1 VSAPGIIGSTGDV
14 RRAPT
19 PGSEVCRF
27 CGAKLSLVLLDLGD
41 LPLANSYLEAADLD
55 RPELRYPLKPMVCES
70 CWLVQ
75 VPELERAEAIFSDYA
90 YFASYSDSWLAHCER
105 YCRDAVSRFDLG
117 PRSLVVEA
125 ASNDGYL
132 LQYFARAG
140 VRVLGVEPA
149 GNVAD
154 AAEAKGIPTRRAFF
168 GETLGRELVAG
179 GLAADLFVANN
190 VLAHVPDLN
199 DFVRGIYA
207 VLKPDGVATLEF
219 PHLLRLLD
227 EGQFDTIYHEHFS
240 YFSLGAVLR
249 VFAAHGLDLFDV
261 DELPTHGGSLR
272 VYARRAQPGRGAAW
286 GLGGAGVASRGS
298 VATARVEALVERER
312 AAGLASAAAYQAFA
326 ARARAVRNEL
336 LVFLRAARSDGARV
350 LGYGAPAKGNTLLC
364 WSNVGTD
371 LLPFTVDR
379 SPHKQGRFL
388 PGSHIPIRAPEDL
401 LTSRPDYVLIL
412 PWNLRDEIV
421 SQMRAIREWGGRFV
435 VAVPNLEVF
444 EAPA

>member
-1 VSAPGIIGSTGDV
+1 LPGGQRSTAPSQPPGD
-14 RRAPT
+14 PL
-19 PGSEVCRF
+19 PGADLCRF
-27 CGAKLSLVLLDLGD
+27 CGAPLGLTLLDLGE
-41 LPLANSYLEAADLD
+41 LPLANSYLEPAELEH
-55 RPELRYPLKPMVCES
+55 PEPRFPLKPKVCER

-75 VPELERAEAIFSDYA
+75 IPELERAETIFSDYA
-90 YFASYSDSWLAHCER
+90 YFASYSDSWLDHCER
-105 YCRDAVSRFDLG
+105 YSRAAIERFALG
-117 PRSLVVEA
+117 PASRVVEA

-140 VRVLGVEPA
+140 VPVLGIEPA
-149 GNVAD
+149 TNVAA
-154 AAEAKGIPTRRAFF
+154 AAESKGIPTRRAFF
-168 GETLGRELVAG
+168 SEALARELQAS
-179 GLAADLFVANN
+179 GLGADLFVGNN

-207 VLKPDGVATLEF
+207 VLTPEGVATLEF

-240 YFSLGAVLR
+240 YFSLGTVLR

-272 VYARRAQPGRGAAW
+272 VYARRARPGLPPEPGAAR
-286 GLGGAGVASRGS
+286 VAD
-298 VATARVEALVERER
+298 LLERER
-312 AAGLASAAAYQAFA
+312 AAGLEDAAAYRAFA
-326 ARARAVRNEL
+326 ARAREVRDEL
-336 LVFLRAARSDGARV
+336 VVFLRAARSDGASV

-364 WSNVGTD
+364 WSKVGPD

-388 PGSHIPIRAPEDL
+388 PGSRIPVRSPDDL
-401 LTSRPDYVLIL
+401 LAARPDYVLIL

-421 SQMRAIREWGGRFV
+421 GQMRAVGGWGGRFV
-435 VAVPNLEVF
+435 VAVPQLEVL
-444 EAPA
+444 EPPA